1 MTDKKYR
8 LIIYDVS
15 ENLIKN
21 VFEITNEIVD
31 ILISDV
37 DGDGIGEI
45 LVFSEY
51 DLTYLNLFEIS
62 EETGEIE
69 FIRTFAINSDVS
81 LPRKGFVIFGSFTE
95 KYINFCFIFCNLLN
109 LTLYSEKRVR
119 LHLIL
124 EKFLNFKT
132 WKIWNLLM
140 ALENHWD

>member
-1 MTDKKYR
+1 M
-8 LIIYDVS
+8 S

-51 DLTYLNLFEIS
+51 DLTYMNLFEIS
-62 EETGEIE
+62 EESGEIE
-69 FIRTFAINSDVS
+69 FTRTFAINSDVS

-109 LTLYSEKRVR
+109 LNLYSEKRVR

>member
-51 DLTYLNLFEIS
+51 DLTYMNLFEIS

-69 FIRTFAINSDVS
+69 FIKTFAINSDVS

-95 KYINFCFIFCNLLN
+95 KYINFVSSFAIC
-109 LTLYSEKRVR
+109 
-119 LHLIL
+119 
-124 EKFLNFKT
+124 
-132 WKIWNLLM
+132 
-140 ALENHWD
+140 